1 MITQADMNKVLEE
14 VNRVLALLD
23 KRITD
28 LESKKE
34 TPPPTTRQTRKSNEN
49 T

>member
-1 MITQADMNKVLEE
+1 MITQADMNKVLQE
-14 VNRVLALLD
+14 VNRVLANLD

-28 LESKKE
+28 LEQVQK
-34 TPPPTTRQTRKSNEN
+34 TTRTPAAKKATEN

>member
-1 MITQADMNKVLEE
+1 MITQADMNKVLAE

-23 KRITD
+23 KRIQA
-28 LESKKE
+28 LEEAK
-34 TPPPTTRQTRKSNEN
+34 TPAKTSTTRKSTEN